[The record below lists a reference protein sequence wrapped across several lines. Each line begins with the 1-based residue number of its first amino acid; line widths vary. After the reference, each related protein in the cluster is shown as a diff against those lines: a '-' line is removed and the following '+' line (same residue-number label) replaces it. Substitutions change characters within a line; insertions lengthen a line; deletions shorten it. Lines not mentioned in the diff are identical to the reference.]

1 MVCDDQ
7 ERHVN
12 KKGIMFI
19 WFDGRPISLYI
30 EQVEYFLM
38 LTHTCRCLMLSL
50 HIILCTRICTKT
62 KEPVVLVSDFTEFH
76 VHHVEG

>member
-1 MVCDDQ
+1 M
-7 ERHVN
+7 
-12 KKGIMFI
+12 
-19 WFDGRPISLYI
+19 YI
-30 EQVEYFLM
+30 EQVEYFLT